1 MVPIP
6 RTSYKQGTPARCGT
20 NDTGF
25 VWLEWRGGIGAPL
38 EPGVI
43 MIGNGANGR
52 AGERGI
58 GADPTRLAKENAIM
72 DRLAASRRVRTFD
85 PSGTVRHF
93 VLAVVALLLP
103 LSAAAQSADTYP
115 TRPVKLLIPYAPGGA
130 TDIIARHISPKL
142 QEALGQPFVVD
153 NRPGASG
160 NIALEAAAKAA
171 PDGYTLEVG
180 NVSTNAI
187 NESTFADV
195 MQTRPSRDLV
205 GISKLVEIP
214 HVLVAATSFPPNSVA
229 EMIEW
234 AKRNPGKLN
243 YASAGLG
250 TYPQL
255 DMLRLLKAAGIQ
267 ATHIPYK
274 GGAGQMLPALMSGEV
289 QVSFI
294 NLAST
299 IEQIRAGR
307 LKALATTMPTRV
319 PELPAIPTMAEQ
331 GFPGIGTNA
340 WQGLFAPAATP
351 KPILD
356 KLHAAVVA
364 VLSRPEMKEML
375 AQQLMTVAVSKSPQ
389 EFTEQVRAETQ
400 AWSEVVRD
408 NKVKID

>member
-1 MVPIP
+1 MHRLVA
-6 RTSYKQGTPARCGT
+6 AR
-20 NDTGF
+20 
-25 VWLEWRGGIGAPL
+25 RI
-38 EPGVI
+38 
-43 MIGNGANGR
+43 
-52 AGERGI
+52 
-58 GADPTRLAKENAIM
+58 
-72 DRLAASRRVRTFD
+72 RTFD
-85 PSGTVRHF
+85 AWSTARH
-93 VLAVVALLLP
+93 VALTAVAALLP
-103 LSAAAQSADTYP
+103 LWAAAQSAEPYP
-115 TRPVKLLIPYAPGGA
+115 SRPVKMLIPYAPGGA

-160 NIALEAAAKAA
+160 NIALEAAAKAT
-171 PDGYTLEVG
+171 PDGYTLLVG

-195 MQTRPSRDLV
+195 LQTRPSRDLV

-214 HVLVAATSFPPNSVA
+214 HVVVAAPTFPPNSIA

-255 DMLRLLKAAGIQ
+255 DMLKLLKAAGIE

-274 GGAGQMLPALMSGEV
+274 GGAAQMLPALMTGEV
-289 QVSFI
+289 QVAFI

-299 IEQIRAGR
+299 IEQVKAGR
-307 LKALATTMPTRV
+307 LKVLATTMPTRLA
-319 PELPAIPTMAEQ
+319 ELPNVPTMAEQ

-351 KPILD
+351 KPVVD
-356 KLHAAVVA
+356 KLYAAVAA
-364 VLSRPEMKEML
+364 VLLRPEMKEML
-375 AQQLMTVAVSKSPQ
+375 ARQLMTVAVSGSPQ
-389 EFTEQVRAETQ
+389 EFTDQVRAETQ
-400 AWSEVVRD
+400 AWSEFVRE
-408 NKVKID
+408 NKVKIE

>member
-1 MVPIP
+1 MS
-6 RTSYKQGTPARCGT
+6 REQYKET
-20 NDTGF
+20 
-25 VWLEWRGGIGAPL
+25 E
-38 EPGVI
+38 E
-43 MIGNGANGR
+43 
-52 AGERGI
+52 E
-58 GADPTRLAKENAIM
+58 KIM
-72 DRLAASRRVRTFD
+72 DRRAAGRRVWALNAARAM
-85 PSGTVRHF
+85 RYLA
-93 VLAVVALLLP
+93 LAVVAALLP
-103 LSAAAQSADTYP
+103 LQVAAQSADAYP
-115 TRPVKLLIPYAPGGA
+115 TRPVKILIPYAPGGA

-142 QEALGQPFVVD
+142 QEALGQPFVID

-160 NIALEAAAKAA
+160 NIALEAAAKAV
-171 PDGYTLEVG
+171 PDGYTLLVG

-214 HVLVAATSFPPNSVA
+214 HMVVAAPTFPPNSVG

-255 DMLRLLKAAGIQ
+255 DMLRLLKAAGIE

-274 GGAGQMLPALMSGEV
+274 GGAAQMLPALMTGEV
-289 QVSFI
+289 QVAFI

-299 IEQIRAGR
+299 NEQIKAGR
-307 LKALATTMPTRV
+307 LKALATTMPTRL
-319 PELPAIPTMAEQ
+319 PELPNVPTMAEQ

-351 KPILD
+351 KPIVD
-356 KLHAAVVA
+356 KLYAAVVA

-375 AQQLMTVAVSKSPQ
+375 AQQLMTVALSGSSQ
-389 EFTEQVRAETQ
+389 AFTEQVRAETQ

>member
-1 MVPIP
+1 
-6 RTSYKQGTPARCGT
+6 
-20 NDTGF
+20 
-25 VWLEWRGGIGAPL
+25 
-38 EPGVI
+38 
-43 MIGNGANGR
+43 
-52 AGERGI
+52 
-58 GADPTRLAKENAIM
+58 M
-72 DRLAASRRVRTFD
+72 DRFASVRRHRPADLSRAA
-85 PSGTVRHF
+85 
-93 VLAVVALLLP
+93 LLIVVAAMATVLP
-103 LSAAAQSADTYP
+103 LGALAQSADSYP
-115 TRPVKLLIPYAPGGA
+115 NRLVKVLVPYAPGGA
-130 TDIIARHISPKL
+130 TDIIARHLATKL
-142 QEALGQPFVVD
+142 QDVLGQPFVVD
-153 NRPGASG
+153 NRAGASG
-160 NIALEAAAKAA
+160 NIALEAAAKAT
-171 PDGYTLEVG
+171 PDGYTLLVG

-195 MQTRPSRDLV
+195 MQIRPSRDLV

-214 HVLVAATSFPPNSVA
+214 HVVVAATSFPPNSIA

-255 DMLRLLKAAGIQ
+255 DMLRLLKAAGIE

-307 LKALATTMPTRV
+307 LKAIATTMPTRV
-319 PELPAIPTMAEQ
+319 PELPNVPTMAEQ

-356 KLHAAVVA
+356 KLHATVVA
-364 VLSRPEMKEML
+364 VLSRPEMKELL

-389 EFTEQVRAETQ
+389 EFTDQVRAETQ

-408 NKVKID
+408 NKVKIE

>member
-1 MVPIP
+1 MAKHF
-6 RTSYKQGTPARCGT
+6 T
-20 NDTGF
+20 
-25 VWLEWRGGIGAPL
+25 
-38 EPGVI
+38 
-43 MIGNGANGR
+43 
-52 AGERGI
+52 
-58 GADPTRLAKENAIM
+58 LALIA
-72 DRLAASRRVRTFD
+72 
-85 PSGTVRHF
+85 F
-93 VLAVVALLLP
+93 VLPTL
-103 LSAAAQSADTYP
+103 AAAQAGDSYP
-115 TRPVKLLIPYAPGGA
+115 DRPVKLLIPYAPGGA
-130 TDIIARHISPKL
+130 TDIIARDISPKL
-142 QEALGQPFVVD
+142 QEVLGQPFVVD

-160 NIALEAAAKAA
+160 NIALEAAAKAP

-187 NESTFADV
+187 NESTFANV
-195 MQTRPSRDLV
+195 LPIKPSRDLV

-214 HVLVAATSFPPNSVA
+214 HVLVAAMSFPPNSVA

-243 YASAGLG
+243 YPSAGLG

-255 DMLRLLKAAGIQ
+255 DMLRLLKAAGIE

-307 LKALATTMPTRV
+307 IKAIATTMPTRL
-319 PELPAIPTMAEQ
+319 PELPSVPTMAEQ

-340 WQGLFAPAATP
+340 WQALFAPAATP

-364 VLSRPEMKEML
+364 ALSKPEMKEALSKQM
-375 AQQLMTVAVSKSPQ
+375 MTVSLSGSPQ
-389 EFTEQVRAETQ
+389 AFTEEVRAETRTWAQ
-400 AWSEVVRD
+400 VVTE
-408 NKVKID
+408 